1 MKISVI
7 ICAAGDGNRLNN
19 ASPTPKQYLVVNGKT
34 IIEYSIDKFLE
45 LDIIENI
52 VIAINPSHT
61 EYTNNI
67 IKKDAYKDKV
77 FIIHGSDTRLKSV
90 MKGLE
95 YLSTSGITHVFIHD
109 AARPNFSPTLPNDL
123 IKAARDHDGSIPI
136 IEASNT
142 IKQLN
147 NEKLKTLD
155 RSSIIESQTP
165 QFFEFMAIYNSYRNL
180 AKLNTGINHVTD
192 DAQVAEL
199 AGLKVNTFKDSK
211 KNYKITVYDDLDRF
225 KMESENMSS
234 SRVGIGFDVHKFG
247 EGHNIRIFGIDIPF
261 NKTLVG
267 HSDADVGLHAI
278 TDAIYGSIGSD
289 DIGSHFNPA
298 DERWRGADSKIFL
311 DHSLLKL
318 EEFGGKILNIDLVVI
333 AEEPN
338 INAYRNAIKKE
349 LSALL
354 KIDVSNIG
362 LKATTT
368 EKLGFAGRKEGI
380 AVQTIVNISVK
391 K

>member
-338 INAYRNAIKKE
+338 INTYRNAIKKK
-349 LSALL
+349 LSVLL
-354 KIDVSNIG
+354 NIDVSNIG

>member
-19 ASPTPKQYLVVNGKT
+19 ANPTPKQYLVVNGKT

-95 YLSTSGITHVFIHD
+95 YLNTSEITHVFIHD

-155 RSSIIESQTP
+155 RSSIVESQTP

-318 EEFGGKILNIDLVVI
+318 EEFGGK
-333 AEEPN
+333 
-338 INAYRNAIKKE
+338 Y
-349 LSALL
+349 
-354 KIDVSNIG
+354 
-362 LKATTT
+362 
-368 EKLGFAGRKEGI
+368 
-380 AVQTIVNISVK
+380 
-391 K
+391 

>member
-19 ASPTPKQYLVVNGKT
+19 ASRTPKQYLVINGKT

-52 VIAINPSHT
+52 VIAINPSHI
-61 EYTNNI
+61 EYIHDI

-77 FIIHGSDTRLKSV
+77 IIIHGSDTRLKSV
-90 MKGLE
+90 MRGLE
-95 YLSTSGITHVFIHD
+95 YLSTSGTTHVFIHD
-109 AARPNFSPTLPNDL
+109 AARPNFSSTLPNNL
-123 IKAARDHDGSIPI
+123 IKAAKGHDGSIPI
-136 IEASNT
+136 IEASST
-142 IKQLN
+142 IKQLK

-155 RSSIIESQTP
+155 RSTIIESQTP
-165 QFFEFMAIYNSYRNL
+165 QFFEFMAIYNSYKNL
-180 AKLNTGINHVTD
+180 AKLTTGVNHVTD

-199 AGLKVNTFKDSK
+199 AGLRVNTFKDNK
-211 KNYKITVYDDLDRF
+211 KNYKITIYDDLDRF
-225 KMESENMSS
+225 KMESENMFS

-247 EGHNIRIFGIDIPF
+247 EGRNIRIFGIDIPF

-298 DERWRGADSKIFL
+298 DERWQGADSKIFL

-318 EEFGGKILNIDLVVI
+318 EQFGGKILNIDLVVI

-338 INAYRNAIKKE
+338 INSYKNAIKKE
-349 LSALL
+349 LSVLL
-354 KIDVSNIG
+354 KIDESNIG

-368 EKLGFAGRKEGI
+368 EKLGFTGRKEGI

>member
-19 ASPTPKQYLVVNGKT
+19 ASRTPKQYLVINGKT

-52 VIAINPSHT
+52 VIAINPSHI
-61 EYTNNI
+61 EYTHDI

-77 FIIHGSDTRLKSV
+77 IIIHGSDTRLKSV
-90 MKGLE
+90 MRGLE
-95 YLSTSGITHVFIHD
+95 YLSTSGTTHVFIHD
-109 AARPNFSPTLPNDL
+109 AARPNFSSTLPNNL
-123 IKAARDHDGSIPI
+123 IKAAKGHDGSIPI
-136 IEASNT
+136 IEASST
-142 IKQLN
+142 IKQLK

-155 RSSIIESQTP
+155 RSTIIESQTP
-165 QFFEFMAIYNSYRNL
+165 QFFEFMAIYNSYKNL
-180 AKLNTGINHVTD
+180 AKLTTGVNHVTD

-199 AGLKVNTFKDSK
+199 AGLRVNTFKDNK
-211 KNYKITVYDDLDRF
+211 KNYKITIYDDLDRF
-225 KMESENMSS
+225 EMESGNMFS

-247 EGHNIRIFGIDIPF
+247 EGRNIRIFGIDIPF

-298 DERWRGADSKIFL
+298 DERWQGADSKIFL

-338 INAYRNAIKKE
+338 INSYKNAIKKE

-354 KIDVSNIG
+354 KIDESNIG

-368 EKLGFAGRKEGI
+368 EKLGFTGRKEGI

>member
-318 EEFGGKILNIDLVVI
+318 KEFGGKILNIDLVVI

-338 INAYRNAIKKE
+338 INAYRNAIKKK
-349 LSALL
+349 LSVLL
-354 KIDVSNIG
+354 NIDVSNIG

>member
-61 EYTNNI
+61 EYINNI

-147 NEKLKTLD
+147 NEKLRTLD

-338 INAYRNAIKKE
+338 INTYRNAIKKK
-349 LSALL
+349 LSVLL
-354 KIDVSNIG
+354 NIDVSNIG

>member
-19 ASPTPKQYLVVNGKT
+19 ASRTPKQYLVINGKT

-52 VIAINPSHT
+52 VIAINPSHI
-61 EYTNNI
+61 EYTHDI

-95 YLSTSGITHVFIHD
+95 YLSTSGTTHVFIHD
-109 AARPNFSPTLPNDL
+109 AARPNFSSTLPNNL
-123 IKAARDHDGSIPI
+123 IKAAKGHDGSIPI
-136 IEASNT
+136 IEASST
-142 IKQLN
+142 IKQLK

-155 RSSIIESQTP
+155 RSTIIESQTP
-165 QFFEFMAIYNSYRNL
+165 QFFDFMAIYNSYKSL
-180 AKLNTGINHVTD
+180 AKLTTGVNHVTD

-199 AGLKVNTFKDSK
+199 AGLRVNTFKDNK
-211 KNYKITVYDDLDRF
+211 KNYKITIYDDLDRF
-225 KMESENMSS
+225 KMESENMFS

-247 EGHNIRIFGIDIPF
+247 EGRNIRIFGIDIPF

-289 DIGSHFNPA
+289 DIGSHFNSA
-298 DERWRGADSKIFL
+298 DERWQGADSKIFL

-338 INAYRNAIKKE
+338 INSYKNAIKKE

-354 KIDVSNIG
+354 KIDESNIG

-368 EKLGFAGRKEGI
+368 EKLGFTGRKEGI

>member
-123 IKAARDHDGSIPI
+123 IKAARGHDGSIPI

-211 KNYKITVYDDLDRF
+211 KNYKLTVYDDLDRF

-338 INAYRNAIKKE
+338 INAYRNAIKKK
-349 LSALL
+349 LSVLL
-354 KIDVSNIG
+354 NIDVSNIG

-368 EKLGFAGRKEGI
+368 EKLGFTGRKEGI
-380 AVQTIVNISVK
+380 AVQTMVNILVK

>member
-289 DIGSHFNPA
+289 DIGSNFNPA

-349 LSALL
+349 LSELL

-368 EKLGFAGRKEGI
+368 EKLGFTGRKEGI

>member
-19 ASPTPKQYLVVNGKT
+19 ASRTPKQYLVINGKT

-52 VIAINPSHT
+52 VIAINPSHI
-61 EYTNNI
+61 EYTHDI

-77 FIIHGSDTRLKSV
+77 IIIHGSDTRLKSV
-90 MKGLE
+90 MRGLE
-95 YLSTSGITHVFIHD
+95 YLSTSGTTHVFIHD
-109 AARPNFSPTLPNDL
+109 AARPNFSSTLPNNL
-123 IKAARDHDGSIPI
+123 IKAAKGHDGSIPI
-136 IEASNT
+136 IEASST
-142 IKQLN
+142 IKQLK

-155 RSSIIESQTP
+155 RSTIIESQTP
-165 QFFEFMAIYNSYRNL
+165 QFFDFMAIYNSYKSL
-180 AKLNTGINHVTD
+180 AKLTTGVNHVTD

-199 AGLKVNTFKDSK
+199 AGLRVNTFKDNK
-211 KNYKITVYDDLDRF
+211 KNYKITIYDDLDRF
-225 KMESENMSS
+225 KMESENMFS

-247 EGHNIRIFGIDIPF
+247 EGRNIRIFGIDIPF

-298 DERWRGADSKIFL
+298 DERWQGADSKIFL

-338 INAYRNAIKKE
+338 INSYKNAIKKE

-354 KIDVSNIG
+354 KIDESNIG

-368 EKLGFAGRKEGI
+368 EKLGFTGRKEGI

>member
-1 MKISVI
+1 
-7 ICAAGDGNRLNN
+7 
-19 ASPTPKQYLVVNGKT
+19 
-34 IIEYSIDKFLE
+34 
-45 LDIIENI
+45 
-52 VIAINPSHT
+52 
-61 EYTNNI
+61 
-67 IKKDAYKDKV
+67 
-77 FIIHGSDTRLKSV
+77 

-95 YLSTSGITHVFIHD
+95 YLSSSGTTHVFIHD
-109 AARPNFSPTLPNDL
+109 AARPNFLSTLPNNL
-123 IKAARDHDGSIPI
+123 IKAAKGHDGSIPI

-142 IKQLN
+142 IKQLK

-155 RSSIIESQTP
+155 RSTIIESQTP

-180 AKLNTGINHVTD
+180 VELTNGVDHITD

-199 AGLKVNTFKDSK
+199 SGLKVNTFKDNK
-211 KNYKITVYDDLDRF
+211 KNYKITTYDDLDRF
-225 KMESENMSS
+225 KMDNENMSS
-234 SRVGIGFDVHKFG
+234 SRVGIGFDVHRFG

-278 TDAIYGSIGSD
+278 TDAIYGSIGSE

-298 DERWRGADSKIFL
+298 DKRWLGADSKIFL

-338 INAYRNAIKKE
+338 INAYKNVIKKE

-368 EKLGFAGRKEGI
+368 EKLGFTGRKEGI

>member
-1 MKISVI
+1 MKISAI
-7 ICAAGDGNRLNN
+7 ICAAGDGNRLN
-19 ASPTPKQYLVVNGKT
+19 SSKPTPKQYLVVNGKT

-45 LDIIENI
+45 LEIIENI
-52 VIAINPSHT
+52 VIAINSSHT
-61 EYTNNI
+61 EYIHNI

-77 FIIHGSDTRLKSV
+77 FIINGSNTRLKSV

-95 YLSTSGITHVFIHD
+95 YLSASGTTHVFIHD
-109 AARPNFSPTLPNDL
+109 AARPNFSSSLPNNL
-123 IKAARDHDGSIPI
+123 IIAAKGHDGSIPI

-142 IKQLN
+142 IKQLK

-155 RSSIIESQTP
+155 RSTIIESQTP
-165 QFFEFMAIYNSYRNL
+165 QFFEFKAIYNSYRNL
-180 AKLNTGINHVTD
+180 AKLTTGVNHVTD

-199 AGLKVNTFKDSK
+199 AGLKVNTFKDNK
-211 KNYKITVYDDLDRF
+211 KNYKITIYDDLDRF

-247 EGHNIRIFGIDIPF
+247 EGHNIRIFGVNIPF

-298 DERWRGADSKIFL
+298 DERWQGADSKIFL

-338 INAYRNAIKKE
+338 INAYKNAIKKE
-349 LSALL
+349 LSGLL

-368 EKLGFAGRKEGI
+368 EKLGFTGRKEGI
-380 AVQTIVNISVK
+380 AVQTIVNISVMK
-391 K
+391 

>member
-7 ICAAGDGNRLNN
+7 ICAAGDGNRLNS
-19 ASPTPKQYLVVNGKT
+19 ASTTPKQYLIVNGKT

-61 EYTNNI
+61 EYTHDI
-67 IKKDAYKDKV
+67 IMKDAYKDKV
-77 FIIHGSDTRLKSV
+77 SIIHGSDTRLKSV

-95 YLSTSGITHVFIHD
+95 YLSTSGTTHVFIHD
-109 AARPNFSPTLPNDL
+109 AARPNFSSSLPNNL
-123 IKAARDHDGSIPI
+123 IKAAKGHDGSIPI

-142 IKQLN
+142 IKQLE
-147 NEKLKTLD
+147 NEKLKTLN
-155 RSSIIESQTP
+155 RSTIIESHTP
-165 QFFEFMAIYNSYRNL
+165 QFFEFIAIYNSYKNL
-180 AKLNTGINHVTD
+180 PKLSASINHVTD

-199 AGLKVNTFKDSK
+199 AGLRVNTFKDNK
-211 KNYKITVYDDLDRF
+211 KNYKITIYDDLDRF
-225 KMESENMSS
+225 KMESENMFS

-247 EGHNIRIFGIDIPF
+247 EGSNIRIFGIDIPF

-298 DERWRGADSKIFL
+298 DERWQGADSKIFL

-318 EEFGGKILNIDLVVI
+318 EQFGGKILNIDLVVI

-338 INAYRNAIKKE
+338 INSYKNAIKKE

-354 KIDVSNIG
+354 KIDESNIG

-368 EKLGFAGRKEGI
+368 EKLGFTGRKEGI

>member
-19 ASPTPKQYLVVNGKT
+19 ASRTPKQYLVINGKT

-52 VIAINPSHT
+52 VIAINPSHI
-61 EYTNNI
+61 EYTHDI

-95 YLSTSGITHVFIHD
+95 YLSTSGTTHVFIHD
-109 AARPNFSPTLPNDL
+109 AARPNFSSTLPNNL
-123 IKAARDHDGSIPI
+123 IKAAKGHDGSIPI
-136 IEASNT
+136 IEASST
-142 IKQLN
+142 IKQLK

-155 RSSIIESQTP
+155 RSTIIESQTP
-165 QFFEFMAIYNSYRNL
+165 QFFDFMAIYNSYKSL
-180 AKLNTGINHVTD
+180 AKLTTGVNHVTD

-199 AGLKVNTFKDSK
+199 AGLRVNTFKDNK
-211 KNYKITVYDDLDRF
+211 KNYKITIYDDLDRF
-225 KMESENMSS
+225 KMESENMFS

-247 EGHNIRIFGIDIPF
+247 EGRNIRIFGIDIPF

-298 DERWRGADSKIFL
+298 DERWQGADSKIFL

-318 EEFGGKILNIDLVVI
+318 EEFGGKIQNIDLVVI

-338 INAYRNAIKKE
+338 INSYKNAIKKE

-354 KIDVSNIG
+354 KIDESNIG

-368 EKLGFAGRKEGI
+368 EKLGFTGRKEGI

>member
-1 MKISVI
+1 MKISVL
-7 ICAAGDGNRLNN
+7 ICAAGDGKRLNN
-19 ASPTPKQYLVVNGKT
+19 TSPIPKQYLVVNGKT

-45 LDIIENI
+45 LDIVENI
-52 VIAINPSHT
+52 VITINPSHI
-61 EYTNNI
+61 EYTDHI

-109 AARPNFSPTLPNDL
+109 AARPNFSSTLPDNL
-123 IKAARDHDGSIPI
+123 IKAAKDHEGSIPI

-142 IKQLN
+142 IKQLK

-165 QFFEFMAIYNSYRNL
+165 QFFEFMAIYNSYKNL
-180 AKLNTGINHVTD
+180 AKLTTGINHVTD

-211 KNYKITVYDDLDRF
+211 KNYKITVCDDLDRF

-368 EKLGFAGRKEGI
+368 EKLGFTGRKEGI

>member
-45 LDIIENI
+45 LDIVENI

-318 EEFGGKILNIDLVVI
+318 KEFGGEILNIDLVVI

-338 INAYRNAIKKE
+338 INAYRNAIKKK
-349 LSALL
+349 LSMLL
-354 KIDVSNIG
+354 NIDVSNIG

>member
-19 ASPTPKQYLVVNGKT
+19 ASPTPKQYLVINGKT

-52 VIAINPSHT
+52 VIAINPSHI
-61 EYTNNI
+61 EYTHDI

-95 YLSTSGITHVFIHD
+95 YLSTSGTTHVFIHD
-109 AARPNFSPTLPNDL
+109 AARPNFSSTLPNNL
-123 IKAARDHDGSIPI
+123 IKAAIGYNGSIPI
-136 IEASNT
+136 IEASST
-142 IKQLN
+142 IKQLK

-155 RSSIIESQTP
+155 RSTIIESQTP
-165 QFFEFMAIYNSYRNL
+165 QFFEFMAIYNSYKSL
-180 AKLNTGINHVTD
+180 AKLTTGVNHVTD

-199 AGLKVNTFKDSK
+199 AGLRVNTFKDNK
-211 KNYKITVYDDLDRF
+211 KNYKITIYDDLDRF
-225 KMESENMSS
+225 KMESENMFS

-247 EGHNIRIFGIDIPF
+247 EGRNIRIFGIDIPF

-298 DERWRGADSKIFL
+298 DERWQGADSKIFL

-338 INAYRNAIKKE
+338 INSYKNAIKKE

-354 KIDVSNIG
+354 KIDESNIG

-368 EKLGFAGRKEGI
+368 EKLGFTGRKEGI

>member
-261 NKTLVG
+261 NKTLIG

-318 EEFGGKILNIDLVVI
+318 KEFGGKILNIDLVVI

-338 INAYRNAIKKE
+338 INAYRNAIKKK
-349 LSALL
+349 LSVLL
-354 KIDVSNIG
+354 NIDVSNIG

>member
-318 EEFGGKILNIDLVVI
+318 KEFGGEILNIDLVVI

-338 INAYRNAIKKE
+338 INAYRNAIKKK
-349 LSALL
+349 LSVLL
-354 KIDVSNIG
+354 NIDVSNIG

>member
-7 ICAAGDGNRLNN
+7 ICAAGVGNRLKSG
-19 ASPTPKQYLVVNGKT
+19 SPTPKQYLVVNGKT

-52 VIAINPSHT
+52 VIAINPGHT
-61 EYTNNI
+61 EYTQNI
-67 IKKDAYKDKV
+67 IKKNAYKDKV
-77 FIIHGSDTRLKSV
+77 FIIHGSNTRLKSV
-90 MKGLE
+90 MKGIE
-95 YLSTSGITHVFIHD
+95 YLSSSGTTHVFIHD
-109 AARPNFSPTLPNDL
+109 AARPNFLSTLPNNL
-123 IKAARDHDGSIPI
+123 IKAAKGHDGSIPI

-142 IKQLN
+142 IKQLK

-155 RSSIIESQTP
+155 RSTIIESQTP

-180 AKLNTGINHVTD
+180 VKLTNGVDHITD

-199 AGLKVNTFKDSK
+199 SGLKVNTFKDNK
-211 KNYKITVYDDLDRF
+211 KNYKITTYDDLDRF
-225 KMESENMSS
+225 KMDNENMSS
-234 SRVGIGFDVHKFG
+234 SRVGIGFDVHRFG

-298 DERWRGADSKIFL
+298 DKRWLGADSKIFL

-338 INAYRNAIKKE
+338 INAYKNAIKKE

-368 EKLGFAGRKEGI
+368 EKLGFTGRKEGI

>member
-7 ICAAGDGNRLNN
+7 ICAAGVGNRLKS

-52 VIAINPSHT
+52 VIAINPGHT
-61 EYTNNI
+61 EYAQNI
-67 IKKDAYKDKV
+67 IKKNAYKDKV
-77 FIIHGSDTRLKSV
+77 FIIHGSNTRLKSV

-95 YLSTSGITHVFIHD
+95 YLSSSGTTHVFIHD
-109 AARPNFSPTLPNDL
+109 AARPNFLSTLPNNL
-123 IKAARDHDGSIPI
+123 IKVAKGHDGSIPI

-142 IKQLN
+142 IKQLK

-155 RSSIIESQTP
+155 RSTIIESQTP
-165 QFFEFMAIYNSYRNL
+165 QFFEFMAIYNSYRNIV
-180 AKLNTGINHVTD
+180 KLTNGVDHITD

-199 AGLKVNTFKDSK
+199 SGLKVNTFKDNK
-211 KNYKITVYDDLDRF
+211 KNYKITTYDDLDRF
-225 KMESENMSS
+225 KMDSENMSS
-234 SRVGIGFDVHKFG
+234 SRVGIGFDVHRFG

-298 DERWRGADSKIFL
+298 DKRWLGADSKIFL

-318 EEFGGKILNIDLVVI
+318 EEFGGRILNIDLVVI

-338 INAYRNAIKKE
+338 INAYKNAIKKE

-368 EKLGFAGRKEGI
+368 EKLGFTGRKEGI

>member
-7 ICAAGDGNRLNN
+7 ICAAGVGNRLKS

-52 VIAINPSHT
+52 VIAINPGHT
-61 EYTNNI
+61 EYTQDI
-67 IKKDAYKDKV
+67 IKKNAYKDKV
-77 FIIHGSDTRLKSV
+77 FIIHGSNTRLKSV

-95 YLSTSGITHVFIHD
+95 YLSSSGTTHVFIHD
-109 AARPNFSPTLPNDL
+109 AARPNFLSTLPNNL
-123 IKAARDHDGSIPI
+123 IKVAKGHDGSIPI

-142 IKQLN
+142 IKQLK

-155 RSSIIESQTP
+155 RSTIIESQTP
-165 QFFEFMAIYNSYRNL
+165 QFFEFMAIYNSYRNIV
-180 AKLNTGINHVTD
+180 KLTNGVDHITD

-199 AGLKVNTFKDSK
+199 SGLKVNTFKDNK
-211 KNYKITVYDDLDRF
+211 KNYKITTYDDLDRF
-225 KMESENMSS
+225 KMDSENMSS
-234 SRVGIGFDVHKFG
+234 SRVGIGFDVHRFG

-298 DERWRGADSKIFL
+298 DKRWLGADSKIFL

-318 EEFGGKILNIDLVVI
+318 EEFGGRILNIDLVVI

-338 INAYRNAIKKE
+338 INAYKNAIKKE

-368 EKLGFAGRKEGI
+368 EKLGFTGRKEGI

>member
-1 MKISVI
+1 MKISVL
-7 ICAAGDGNRLNN
+7 ICAAGDGKRLNN
-19 ASPTPKQYLVVNGKT
+19 ASPIPKQYLVVNGKT

-45 LDIIENI
+45 LDIVENI
-52 VIAINPSHT
+52 VITINPSHT
-61 EYTNNI
+61 EYTDHI

-109 AARPNFSPTLPNDL
+109 AARPNFSSTLPDNL
-123 IKAARDHDGSIPI
+123 IKAAKDHEGSIPI

-142 IKQLN
+142 IKQLK

-165 QFFEFMAIYNSYRNL
+165 QFFEFMAIYNSYKNL
-180 AKLNTGINHVTD
+180 AKLTTGINHVTD

-211 KNYKITVYDDLDRF
+211 KNYKITVCDDLDRF

-368 EKLGFAGRKEGI
+368 EKLGFTGRKEGI

>member
-19 ASPTPKQYLVVNGKT
+19 ASRTPKQYLVINGKT

-52 VIAINPSHT
+52 VIAINPSHI
-61 EYTNNI
+61 EYTRDI
-67 IKKDAYKDKV
+67 IKNNAYKDKV

-95 YLSTSGITHVFIHD
+95 YLSTSGTTHVFIHD
-109 AARPNFSPTLPNDL
+109 AARPNFSSTLPNNL
-123 IKAARDHDGSIPI
+123 IKAANGHDGSIPI
-136 IEASNT
+136 IEASST
-142 IKQLN
+142 IKQLK

-155 RSSIIESQTP
+155 RSTIIESQTP
-165 QFFEFMAIYNSYRNL
+165 QFFDFMAIYNSYKSL
-180 AKLNTGINHVTD
+180 AKLTTGVNHVTD

-199 AGLKVNTFKDSK
+199 AGLRVNTFKDNK
-211 KNYKITVYDDLDRF
+211 KNYKITIYDDLDRF
-225 KMESENMSS
+225 KMESENMFS

-247 EGHNIRIFGIDIPF
+247 EGRNIRIFGIDIPF

-298 DERWRGADSKIFL
+298 DERWQGADSKIFL

-318 EEFGGKILNIDLVVI
+318 EEFGGKIQNIDLVVI

-338 INAYRNAIKKE
+338 INSYKNAIKKE

-354 KIDVSNIG
+354 KIDESNIG

-368 EKLGFAGRKEGI
+368 EKLGFTGRKEGI

>member
-19 ASPTPKQYLVVNGKT
+19 ASRTPKQYLVINGKT

-52 VIAINPSHT
+52 VIAINPSHI
-61 EYTNNI
+61 EYTHDI

-77 FIIHGSDTRLKSV
+77 IIIHGSDTRLKSV
-90 MKGLE
+90 MRGLE
-95 YLSTSGITHVFIHD
+95 YLSTSGTTHVFIHD
-109 AARPNFSPTLPNDL
+109 AARPNFSSTLPNNL
-123 IKAARDHDGSIPI
+123 IKAAKGHDGSIPI
-136 IEASNT
+136 IEASST
-142 IKQLN
+142 IKQLK

-155 RSSIIESQTP
+155 RSTIIESQTP
-165 QFFEFMAIYNSYRNL
+165 QFFDFMAIYNSYKSL
-180 AKLNTGINHVTD
+180 AKLTTGFNHVTD

-199 AGLKVNTFKDSK
+199 AGLRVNTFKDNK
-211 KNYKITVYDDLDRF
+211 KNYKITIYDDLDRF
-225 KMESENMSS
+225 EMESGNMFS

-247 EGHNIRIFGIDIPF
+247 EGRNIRIFGIDIPF

-298 DERWRGADSKIFL
+298 DERWQGADSKIFL

-338 INAYRNAIKKE
+338 INSYKNAIKKE

-354 KIDVSNIG
+354 KIDESNIG

-368 EKLGFAGRKEGI
+368 EKLGFTGRKEGI
-380 AVQTIVNISVK
+380 AVQTIVNISVEK
-391 K
+391 

>member
-19 ASPTPKQYLVVNGKT
+19 ASRTPKQYLVINGKT

-52 VIAINPSHT
+52 VIAINPSHI
-61 EYTNNI
+61 EYTRDI
-67 IKKDAYKDKV
+67 IKNNAYKDKV

-95 YLSTSGITHVFIHD
+95 YLSTSGTTHVFIHD
-109 AARPNFSPTLPNDL
+109 AARPNFSSTLPNNL
-123 IKAARDHDGSIPI
+123 IKAAKGHDGSIPI
-136 IEASNT
+136 IEASST
-142 IKQLN
+142 IKQLK

-155 RSSIIESQTP
+155 RSTIIESQTP
-165 QFFEFMAIYNSYRNL
+165 QFFEFMAIYNSYKNL
-180 AKLNTGINHVTD
+180 AKLTTGVNHVTD

-199 AGLKVNTFKDSK
+199 AGLRVNTFKDNK
-211 KNYKITVYDDLDRF
+211 KNYKITIYDDLDRF
-225 KMESENMSS
+225 KMESENMFS

-247 EGHNIRIFGIDIPF
+247 EGRNIRIFGIDIPF

-298 DERWRGADSKIFL
+298 DERWQGADSKIFL

-338 INAYRNAIKKE
+338 INSYKNAIKKE

-354 KIDVSNIG
+354 KIDESNIG

-368 EKLGFAGRKEGI
+368 EKLGFTGRKEGI

>member
-7 ICAAGDGNRLNN
+7 ICAAGDGNRLNS
-19 ASPTPKQYLVVNGKT
+19 ASTTPKQYLVVNGKT

-61 EYTNNI
+61 EYTHDI
-67 IKKDAYKDKV
+67 IMKDAYKDKV
-77 FIIHGSDTRLKSV
+77 SIIHGSDTRLKSV

-95 YLSTSGITHVFIHD
+95 YLSTSGTTHVFIHD
-109 AARPNFSPTLPNDL
+109 AARPNFSSSLPNNL
-123 IKAARDHDGSIPI
+123 IKAAKGHDGSIPI

-142 IKQLN
+142 IKQLE

-155 RSSIIESQTP
+155 RSTIIESQTP
-165 QFFEFMAIYNSYRNL
+165 QFFEFMAIYNSYKNL
-180 AKLNTGINHVTD
+180 PKLSESVNHVTD

-199 AGLKVNTFKDSK
+199 AGLRVNTFKDNK
-211 KNYKITVYDDLDRF
+211 KNYKITIYDDLDRF
-225 KMESENMSS
+225 KMESENMFS

-247 EGHNIRIFGIDIPF
+247 EGSNIRIFGIDIPF

-298 DERWRGADSKIFL
+298 DQRWQGADSKIFL

-318 EEFGGKILNIDLVVI
+318 EQFGGKILNIDLVVI

-338 INAYRNAIKKE
+338 INSYKNAIKKE

-354 KIDVSNIG
+354 KIDESNIG

-368 EKLGFAGRKEGI
+368 EKLGFTGRKEGI
-380 AVQTIVNISVK
+380 AVQTIVNISVMK
-391 K
+391 

>member
-7 ICAAGDGNRLNN
+7 ICAAGDGNRLNSG
-19 ASPTPKQYLVVNGKT
+19 SPTPKQYLFVNGKT

-211 KNYKITVYDDLDRF
+211 KNYKLTVYDDLDRF

-338 INAYRNAIKKE
+338 INAYRNAIKKK
-349 LSALL
+349 LSVLL
-354 KIDVSNIG
+354 NIDVSNIG

>member
-52 VIAINPSHT
+52 VIAINPSHI

-109 AARPNFSPTLPNDL
+109 AARPNFSSTLPNDL

-338 INAYRNAIKKE
+338 INAYRNAIKKK
-349 LSALL
+349 LSVLL
-354 KIDVSNIG
+354 NIDVSNIG

-368 EKLGFAGRKEGI
+368 EKLGFTGRKEGI

>member
-7 ICAAGDGNRLNN
+7 ICAAGDGNRLNS
-19 ASPTPKQYLVVNGKT
+19 ASSTPKQYLVVNGKT

-52 VIAINPSHT
+52 VIAINPSHI
-61 EYTNNI
+61 EYTHDI

-77 FIIHGSDTRLKSV
+77 IIIHGSDTRLKSV
-90 MKGLE
+90 MRGLE
-95 YLSTSGITHVFIHD
+95 YLSTSGTTHVFIHD
-109 AARPNFSPTLPNDL
+109 AARPNFSSTLPNNL
-123 IKAARDHDGSIPI
+123 IKAAKGHDGSIPI
-136 IEASNT
+136 IEASST
-142 IKQLN
+142 IKQLK

-155 RSSIIESQTP
+155 RSTIIESQTP
-165 QFFEFMAIYNSYRNL
+165 QFFDFMAIYNSYKSL
-180 AKLNTGINHVTD
+180 AKLTTGVNHVTD

-199 AGLKVNTFKDSK
+199 AGLRVNTFKDNK
-211 KNYKITVYDDLDRF
+211 KNYKITIYDDLDRF
-225 KMESENMSS
+225 KMESENMFS

-247 EGHNIRIFGIDIPF
+247 EGRNIRIFGIDIPF

-289 DIGSHFNPA
+289 DIGFHFNPA
-298 DERWRGADSKIFL
+298 DERWQGADSKIFL

-338 INAYRNAIKKE
+338 INSYKNAIKKE

-354 KIDVSNIG
+354 KIDESNIG

-368 EKLGFAGRKEGI
+368 EKLGFTGRKEGI

>member
-19 ASPTPKQYLVVNGKT
+19 ASRTPKQYLVINGKT

-52 VIAINPSHT
+52 VIAINPSHI
-61 EYTNNI
+61 EYTRDI
-67 IKKDAYKDKV
+67 IKNDAYKDKV

-95 YLSTSGITHVFIHD
+95 YLSTSGTTHVFIHD
-109 AARPNFSPTLPNDL
+109 AARPNFSSTLPNNL
-123 IKAARDHDGSIPI
+123 IKAAKGHDGSIPI
-136 IEASNT
+136 IEASST
-142 IKQLN
+142 IKQLK

-155 RSSIIESQTP
+155 RSTIIESQTP
-165 QFFEFMAIYNSYRNL
+165 QFFDFMAIYNSYKSL
-180 AKLNTGINHVTD
+180 AKLTTGVNHVTD

-199 AGLKVNTFKDSK
+199 AGLRVNTFKDNK
-211 KNYKITVYDDLDRF
+211 KNYKITIYDDLDRF
-225 KMESENMSS
+225 KMESENMFS

-247 EGHNIRIFGIDIPF
+247 EGRNIRIFGIDIPF

-298 DERWRGADSKIFL
+298 DERWQGADSKIFL

-338 INAYRNAIKKE
+338 INSYKNAIKKE

-354 KIDVSNIG
+354 KINESNIG

-368 EKLGFAGRKEGI
+368 EKLGFTGRKEGI